1 MCSSAPPP
9 VPTLLQSEA
18 RAVVFSSLSDLAARI
33 DDPALDV
40 RPDDCLLLQNA
51 GPLGGPGMPEAGYL
65 PIPRK
70 LTGQRDMLRISDARM
85 SGTAFGTIVLH
96 VAPEAALGG
105 PLGLARSGDRVRLD
119 AQRRRLDLLVDER
132 EQLRRGEEARQA
144 APAMPPATRGYERL
158 YRESVQQ
165 AQLGVDFDFLRHES
179 LQGE

>member
-1 MCSSAPPP
+1 M
-9 VPTLLQSEA
+9 
-18 RAVVFSSLSDLAARI
+18 
-33 DDPALDV
+33 
-40 RPDDCLLLQNA
+40 RPDDCLVLQNA

-70 LTGQRDMLRISDARM
+70 LTGQRDILRISDARM

-105 PLGLARSGDRVRLD
+105 PLGVVRSGDSVRLD

-132 EQLRRGEEARQA
+132 ELLRRGEEARHA
-144 APAMPPATRGYERL
+144 APAAPPAARGYERL

-179 LQGE
+179 LQGG